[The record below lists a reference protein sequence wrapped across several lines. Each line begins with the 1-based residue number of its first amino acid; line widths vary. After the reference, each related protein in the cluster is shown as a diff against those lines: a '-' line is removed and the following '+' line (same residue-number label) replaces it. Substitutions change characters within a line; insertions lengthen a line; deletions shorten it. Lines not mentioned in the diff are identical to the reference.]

1 VGREIPHAAST
12 FLNHCLSRPTMGRPK
27 ALSTHSN
34 DVRLLRIQ
42 AGGSPWQINLELSS
56 PTSTV

>member
-1 VGREIPHAAST
+1 MK
-12 FLNHCLSRPTMGRPK
+12 FLMRHLLSSIIAYRALLWAGQK

-42 AGGSPWQINLELSS
+42 VGESPWQINLELSS